1 MRNNPTAR
9 RNWRWCRRR
18 PIAIRIRQACFSRSA
33 ADGGIARGSLAM
45 NNLVRRENKDGAAI
59 LWLNRPEK
67 LNALTKEVFEALD
80 DHVDAIARQTRTIGL
95 VILRGAGANFS
106 AGYDMQEVLEHVK
119 AHAKPH
125 FHSEV
130 IQRIANL
137 PQPVISAVQGHCS
150 TGALELALAADLIV
164 ASESTQ
170 FSDVYARWGLTPVW
184 GLSLRLLHRI
194 GTAKASEMMFSCR
207 SYSGKQAEAMHL
219 ANFCFPDDR
228 YDAELSALSADI
240 LRNSWYANRVNKR
253 ALIEIDG
260 LSLHDAHALE
270 LFKNEGLAPDAAQRI
285 ARFFAKRA

>member
-1 MRNNPTAR
+1 
-9 RNWRWCRRR
+9 
-18 PIAIRIRQACFSRSA
+18 
-33 ADGGIARGSLAM
+33 M
-45 NNLVRRENKDGAAI
+45 NNLVRRENNGGTAT

-67 LNALTKEVFEALD
+67 CNALTKDIFEALD
-80 DHVDAIARQTRTIGL
+80 EHVETIARETRTVGL
-95 VILRGAGANFS
+95 VVLRGTGGNFS
-106 AGYDMQEVLEHVK
+106 AGYDMNEVLAHVK

-130 IQRIANL
+130 IQKIANL

-184 GLSLRLLHRI
+184 GLSLRLPHRI
-194 GTAKASEMMFSCR
+194 GTAKASEMMFTCR
-207 SYSGKQAEAMHL
+207 SYSGRQAEAMHL
-219 ANFCFPDDR
+219 ANFCFADDR
-228 YDAELSALSADI
+228 FEAELASLCTDI
-240 LRNSWYANRVNKR
+240 LANSWYANQVNKR

-285 ARFFAKRA
+285 KKFFSR